1 MAELWRSWVEA
12 LSAAA
17 ITQRLLHVQ
26 LLHVQ
31 LYQALLQVTVTMVQ
45 LSIRLSS
52 MC

>member
-1 MAELWRSWVEA
+1 MAELWCSRVEA

-17 ITQRLLHVQ
+17 ITQR